1 MFASENGLKVSVE
14 DAKCVLANAF
24 IQAALFQQFVLRE
37 EQITFKIN
45 LTVLMVWCFTHSLD
59 LKNFTLE
66 FCNIFS
72 PVHDVCE
79 KNYSNNLSTLSD
91 SPELAKRLAGKI
103 VSEMTCFVLGGM
115 QNLSSINQTSLIVV

>member
-45 LTVLMVWCFTHSLD
+45 LTVLMVR
-59 LKNFTLE
+59 
-66 FCNIFS
+66 
-72 PVHDVCE
+72 
-79 KNYSNNLSTLSD
+79 YSTR
-91 SPELAKRLAGKI
+91 SPELKYFTI
-103 VSEMTCFVLGGM
+103 IIS
-115 QNLSSINQTSLIVV
+115 LSAVF